1 MEKKVEKESLNLE
14 EIQSLKTKNEIL
26 KEKVKYFDSRFK
38 NELKNSIRTAILA
51 AFSFLIAL
59 QWREL
64 ITETIK
70 KISLE
75 SPLQGTFF
83 TTVIITLLSVVG
95 IVVTSEVLSV
105 KKE

>member
-1 MEKKVEKESLNLE
+1 MAKKEKKILVEEKKIE
-14 EIQSLKTKNEIL
+14 ELTSKNQIL
-26 KEKVKYFDSRFK
+26 KEKVRYFDNRFK

-64 ITETIK
+64 ITEFIK
-70 KISLE
+70 KISSE

-83 TTVIITLLSVVG
+83 TTIIITLLSVVG
-95 IVVTSEVLSV
+95 IVVTSEILSV

>member
-1 MEKKVEKESLNLE
+1 MAKKEKKILVEEKKIEKLTS
-14 EIQSLKTKNEIL
+14 KNEIL
-26 KEKVKYFDSRFK
+26 KEKVKYFDNRFK

-64 ITETIK
+64 ITEAIK
-70 KISLE
+70 KLSSE

-83 TTVIITLLSVVG
+83 TTIVITLLSVVG
-95 IVVTSEVLSV
+95 IVVTSELLSV